1 MFKVP
6 EIMCKMLGFQFGRK
20 LTNLNLADESTA
32 EDRIYVLD
40 RIQCQGDEM
49 SIFECDL
56 GMWLLG

>member
-1 MFKVP
+1 
-6 EIMCKMLGFQFGRK
+6 MCKMLGFQFGRK